1 MHKERGIKNMQYYE
15 RLKGIRE
22 DMDKSQTDIAQILN
36 TTQQQIYKYENGKQE
51 MTVSKLKAL
60 CLYYHVSADYVLGL
74 PRGLDWPR

>member
-1 MHKERGIKNMQYYE
+1 MQYYE

-60 CLYYHVSADYVLGL
+60 CLYYHVSADYILGL